1 MTEGSRAEDREKDRV
16 CDTFFGHDIV
26 KVITL
31 EGKRREALFLPALY
45 SRITFSA
52 LHGRAA
58 ARTGFPQLQTDK
70 ISNTGKVRKGDM
82 MYKSVVFLNIYLYI
96 DHCQ

>member
-1 MTEGSRAEDREKDRV
+1 M
-16 CDTFFGHDIV
+16 
-26 KVITL
+26 
-31 EGKRREALFLPALY
+31 PALY

-82 MYKSVVFLNIYLYI
+82 MYRSVVFLYSYLCR
-96 DHCQ
+96 DHCSEAGRDLSVCGISREGEAAEAEGPKALFLYSEETRGEHYA